1 MKRTLK
7 KIFESIIIFHIA
19 CLHCLI
25 FKFYFSDNLYIG
37 LPELKSAVFFALG
50 MTLIS
55 IIPID
60 KLFNKKNGTLTKLMV
75 VLQTYD

>member
-19 CLHCLI
+19 CLHSLI
-25 FKFYFSDNLYIG
+25 FKIYISDNLNNI
-37 LPELKSAVFFALG
+37 LPELKSAVFFAIG

-60 KLFNKKNGTLTKLMV
+60 KFFNKKNEC
-75 VLQTYD
+75 QQN